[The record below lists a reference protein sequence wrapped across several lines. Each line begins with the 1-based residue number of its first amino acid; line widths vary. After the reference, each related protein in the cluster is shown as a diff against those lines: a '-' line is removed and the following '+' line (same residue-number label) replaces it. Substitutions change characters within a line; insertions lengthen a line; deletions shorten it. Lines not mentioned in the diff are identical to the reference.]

1 MLYPDLV
8 KVKINMV
15 TGTIVGYD
23 ATSYF
28 TNHTDRSLSKGGLTV
43 DDVKGKVPERFE
55 IVSSR
60 KVLSPLDYNRE
71 VVCIE
76 IEALDNESTYY
87 FYFNAQTGDVEN
99 VLKVIKTD
107 NGNLLM

>member
-1 MLYPDLV
+1 
-8 KVKINMV
+8 VKINLSS
-15 TGTIVGYD
+15 GTVIGYD

-28 TNHTDRSLSKGGLTV
+28 TNHVDRSLSKGK
-43 DDVKGKVPERFE
+43 VKTSEVSGKVPSYFDL
-55 IVSSR
+55 VQSR
-60 KVLSPLDYNRE
+60 VVLSPLDYNRE

-76 IEALDNESTYY
+76 IEARDSEDTYY
-87 FYFNAQTGDVEN
+87 FYFNASDGELEN

>member
-1 MLYPDLV
+1 M
-8 KVKINMV
+8 
-15 TGTIVGYD
+15 
-23 ATSYF
+23 
-28 TNHTDRSLSKGGLTV
+28 
-43 DDVKGKVPERFE
+43 
-55 IVSSR
+55 
-60 KVLSPLDYNRE
+60 LSPLDYNRE